1 MPLTFSNME
10 RWNLYGAVFL
20 DLSKTFDTVDY
31 SILLAKLSSLGLNPN
46 VVQWFQ
52 SYLIHRKQPTSGG
65 KEISNPLPVTYGVPQ
80 DSILGP
86 LRFLVYVYDLPTAL
100 NDCSVFLYADNTV
113 LYRYSSN
120 IKDLENALN
129 EWSVENSYEAESKQA
144 YTQHRE
150 DPSPCLSA
158 EVANCVLLL
167 LYLSQYLTK
176 KLRALDTLGTW
187 V

>member
-1 MPLTFSNME
+1 ME
-10 RWNLYGAVFL
+10 LYSWICQRL
-20 DLSKTFDTVDY
+20 
-31 SILLAKLSSLGLNPN
+31 SILWITVSCWPSYLPWDITPKA
-46 VVQWFQ
+46 VQWFQ
-52 SYLIHRKQPTSGG
+52 SYHSHRKQRTSCG
-65 KEISNPLPVTYGVPQ
+65 KEISDPLSVTYGVPQ
-80 DSILGP
+80 GSILGP
-86 LRFLVYVYDLPTAL
+86 LRFLVYIYDLPTAV

-120 IKDLENALN
+120 IKDLENAVN

-176 KLRALDTLGTW
+176 KLRALDTLSTW